1 MCRKTVTLKK
11 PVRQKNCSVNDLQFV
26 DGAWVEE
33 QVRISNSCR
42 HKITF
47 GKVLRFCRKV
57 LKSTQSLAYRSCR
70 FFPILAKCV
79 FYACMLTKVIV
90 EIVLALL
97 KTGATILAFDVG
109 RAVFDRFQLREW
121 RPILNERGLE
131 TENGNTHA

>member
-1 MCRKTVTLKK
+1 M
-11 PVRQKNCSVNDLQFV
+11 
-26 DGAWVEE
+26 
-33 QVRISNSCR
+33 
-42 HKITF
+42 
-47 GKVLRFCRKV
+47 
-57 LKSTQSLAYRSCR
+57 
-70 FFPILAKCV
+70 

-131 TENGNTHA
+131 TENGNTDA